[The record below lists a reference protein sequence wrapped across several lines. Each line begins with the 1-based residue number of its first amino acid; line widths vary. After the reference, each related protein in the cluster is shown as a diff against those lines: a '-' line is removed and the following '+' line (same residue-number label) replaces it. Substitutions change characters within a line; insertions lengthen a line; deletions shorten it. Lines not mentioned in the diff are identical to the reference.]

1 MKKWSVILATVLTLT
16 SISPALAAIEVS
28 GDAYVSVNSMYLWR
42 GDDLSTKDFDP
53 DSDANFVVQPGA
65 DISFNGFTLS
75 WWGNINE
82 NSGNLDEVD
91 LTVDYSFDA
100 SELVSVSVG
109 NILYDVDDADDTNEI
124 YLSLGLNTLLSPSVT
139 VYYDYD
145 EYDSLFATASVGHT
159 FDLASNAGLNLGALV
174 SYYDADQKLTGTK
187 DESFFQ
193 NAEFSAGIDYSITD
207 QVVFSPAVI
216 YSTPLSDEAED
227 TTFQIEDEFMGGV
240 TVTLNF

>member
-42 GDDLSTKDFDP
+42 GFDLSTKDFDP
-53 DSDANFVVQPGA
+53 EADANFVVQPGA
-65 DISFNGFTLS
+65 DISFKGFTLS

-109 NILYDVDDADDTNEI
+109 NILYDVDGADDTNEI

-145 EYDSLFATASVGHT
+145 EFDSLFATASVGHT
-159 FDLASNAGLNLGALV
+159 FELAPNAGLNIGALG
-174 SYYDADQKLTGTK
+174 SYFDADKKLFGS
-187 DESFFQ
+187 DESFLH
-193 NAEFSAGIDYSITD
+193 NAEFSAGIDYSIND
-207 QVVFSPAVI
+207 QVVISPAVLF
-216 YSTPLSDEAED
+216 STPLSDDAED
-227 TTFQIEDEFMGGV
+227 IAGIEDEFVGGV